1 MTDFLRYPNLAAERF
16 GARAVVANDEF
27 FAAKENLL
35 RGSEP
40 VFEKGVYGDHGQV
53 MDGWETRRRRGPGN
67 DWCVI
72 ELGAPGIVHGVVVD
86 TAHFLGNYPES
97 CSVEG
102 AFVEGT
108 IADVAAAD
116 VAWTSLVA
124 KTPLEGGAAH
134 EMPVAAPQ
142 LVTHVR
148 LSIYPDGGVARFR
161 VHGRPAPAWED
172 VLATGD
178 HPDLALLAHGGYAVD
193 ASDAF
198 YSSPN
203 QLLLAGPSLD
213 MGDGWETRRR
223 RGPGN
228 DWCVI
233 ALGVSGV
240 IDEIELAT
248 THYKGNAPAAVQVEA
263 ANRDH
268 MPEEPDWEVI
278 VPRTD
283 VAPHSDHRFAVERPE
298 PVTHVR
304 LSIYPDGGVAR
315 LRVLG
320 SPTRDGLARAG
331 VARLDHLA
339 DRAAQERFLSCCGS
353 QRWAEVMSAA
363 RPFGTIEELLAAAD
377 RAWAALPAPDR
388 MEAFDAHP
396 RIGDRQAAARVAAA
410 SARSA
415 SWSRDEQAKVGD
427 GNEEVLGRLAARN
440 RDYEARFGHV
450 FLVSASGK
458 SAEEILDILDA
469 RIDNTPEQEL
479 ANAAHAQAGITRLR
493 LRSLVGA
500 EQSGAET

>member
-1 MTDFLRYPNLAAERF
+1 
-16 GARAVVANDEF
+16 
-27 FAAKENLL
+27 
-35 RGSEP
+35 
-40 VFEKGVYGDHGQV
+40 
-53 MDGWETRRRRGPGN
+53 
-67 DWCVI
+67 
-72 ELGAPGIVHGVVVD
+72 
-86 TAHFLGNYPES
+86 
-97 CSVEG
+97 
-102 AFVEGT
+102 
-108 IADVAAAD
+108 
-116 VAWTSLVA
+116 
-124 KTPLEGGAAH
+124 
-134 EMPVAAPQ
+134 
-142 LVTHVR
+142 
-148 LSIYPDGGVARFR
+148 
-161 VHGRPAPAWED
+161 
-172 VLATGD
+172 
-178 HPDLALLAHGGYAVD
+178 
-193 ASDAF
+193 
-198 YSSPN
+198 
-203 QLLLAGPSLD
+203 
-213 MGDGWETRRR
+213 
-223 RGPGN
+223 
-228 DWCVI
+228 
-233 ALGVSGV
+233 
-240 IDEIELAT
+240 
-248 THYKGNAPAAVQVEA
+248 
-263 ANRDH
+263 
-268 MPEEPDWEVI
+268 
-278 VPRTD
+278 

-469 RIDNTPEQEL
+469 RIDKTPEQEL
-479 ANAAHAQAGITRLR
+479 ANAADAQAAITRLR
-493 LRSLVGA
+493 LRSLVSA